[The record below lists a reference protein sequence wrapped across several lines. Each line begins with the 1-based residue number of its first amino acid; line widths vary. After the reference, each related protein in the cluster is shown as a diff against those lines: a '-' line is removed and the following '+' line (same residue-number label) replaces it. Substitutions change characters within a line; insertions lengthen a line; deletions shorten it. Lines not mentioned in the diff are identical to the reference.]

1 MFDEFKNK
9 SKPFADAKEIEEYFE
24 IPQSTQK
31 SWRNSNK
38 NNIPYFRVGDTI
50 KYPRQLI
57 ALWFEKQIRNKTH
70 IKEVIDQTDK
80 TVSQRE
86 NKK

>member
-1 MFDEFKNK
+1 MLHEYGLVGELNEW
-9 SKPFADAKEIEEYFE
+9 SVISIVKEL
-24 IPQSTQK
+24 P
-31 SWRNSNK
+31 
-38 NNIPYFRVGDTI
+38 DTI